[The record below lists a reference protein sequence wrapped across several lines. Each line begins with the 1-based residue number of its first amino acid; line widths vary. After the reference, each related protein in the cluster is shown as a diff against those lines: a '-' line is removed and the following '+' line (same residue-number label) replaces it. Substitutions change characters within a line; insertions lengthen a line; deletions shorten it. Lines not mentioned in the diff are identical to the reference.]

1 MDEKQKTFMEMAVA
15 LDEME
20 STLSSDN
27 ADFLEQVLTG
37 LKKGKSLT
45 HKEQGK
51 LERLYVRYFGDPDE
65 EEEDL
70 KEESPEEEV
79 DDNDF
84 M

>member
-20 STLSSDN
+20 ASLSSDN
-27 ADFLEQVLTG
+27 ADFLDQTLVT
-37 LKKGKSLT
+37 LKKGKSLS
-45 HKEQGK
+45 HREQGK
-51 LERLYVRYFGDPDE
+51 LERLYAKYFGDPDE
-65 EEEDL
+65 EEESL
-70 KEESPEEEV
+70 KEEGAEEEV